1 MPPAGLHN
9 RMLLAP
15 SGTGS
20 IYLGIRNRQLAPRH
34 RTERGEKPEKHKR
47 TTLEITIYTDGS
59 ALGNPGPGGYGVVM
73 LAGRFRKELSQGYR
87 LTTNN
92 RMELMA
98 VCVALETLRF
108 EGSDVTL
115 YSDSKY
121 VVDAVTK
128 GWVFGWERKGFA
140 GKKNPDLWMR
150 FLRIYRRHHVRF
162 VWVKGHAETVEN
174 NRCDQLA
181 VAAANDRLHLLEDTG
196 YTPGA

>member
-1 MPPAGLHN
+1 MSHN
-9 RMLLAP
+9 
-15 SGTGS
+15 
-20 IYLGIRNRQLAPRH
+20 
-34 RTERGEKPEKHKR
+34 
-47 TTLEITIYTDGS
+47 ITIYTDGAAS
-59 ALGNPGPGGYGVVM
+59 GNPGPGGYGVVLM
-73 LAGRFRKELSQGYR
+73 AGSHRKELSEGFR
-87 LTTNN
+87 RTTNN
-92 RMELMA
+92 RMELLA
-98 VCVALETLRF
+98 VIIGLATLRF
-108 EGSDVTL
+108 EGSNVTI

-181 VAAANDRLHLLEDTG
+181 VAAANDRLRLLEDTG